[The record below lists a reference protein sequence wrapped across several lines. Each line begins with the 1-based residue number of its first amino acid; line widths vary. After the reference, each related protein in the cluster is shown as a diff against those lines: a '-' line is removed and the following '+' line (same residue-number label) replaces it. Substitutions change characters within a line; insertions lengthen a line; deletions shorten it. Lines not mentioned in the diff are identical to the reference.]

1 MSENRSGG
9 RPENP
14 PGGAPQREPGETP
27 GGKAQGL
34 ATEHRATRKAVT
46 AAAIGNA
53 TEWYDFGVYSYLAVT
68 IGLVF
73 YPSQSQGVQLIA
85 TFTTFAAAFLVRPLG
100 GMFFGPLGDRIGRKH
115 VLAFTML
122 LMAAS
127 TFCIGL
133 IPSAASIG
141 IAAPILL
148 LVARMLQGFSTGGE
162 YGGATTFIAEYAPD
176 RRRGFLASWLEFG
189 TVSGYVGGAALVTA
203 MTLLLGSDAMLAWGW
218 RIPFLLALPLGA
230 VGLYL
235 RIKLDETPVFNENTQ
250 GFAKDSEGHHRKGQL
265 RETVVG
271 QWRNMLLCV
280 GLVLVFNVNN
290 YMVTA
295 YMPTYLEAVLGYSPT
310 MALVL
315 TLGAM
320 VLMLAA
326 VTGFGTLSDRVGR
339 RPVLLSG
346 SLFSIVLTLPA
357 FWLLQSGNTVGVALG
372 IMVLAV
378 TLVHFSG
385 GAPAALPAFF
395 PTSVRYGALAI
406 SFNISVALFGGTTP
420 LLAETLV
427 QSTGNAY
434 SPAWLV
440 MGAGVVG
447 LFVVWRM
454 KESAGRPLPGAPAI
468 PVPERAPGGTRLPY
482 PRTGDGDGG
491 FVPPSNVRRLPSDS

>member
-1 MSENRSGG
+1 MSEQPG
-9 RPENP
+9 R
-14 PGGAPQREPGETP
+14 RTL
-27 GGKAQGL
+27 K
-34 ATEHRATRKAVT
+34 TEHKATRKAVT

-73 YPSQSQGVQLIA
+73 YPSQSSGVQLIA

-100 GMFFGPLGDRIGRKH
+100 GMFFGPLGDRIGRKQ

-122 LMAAS
+122 LMAVS
-127 TFCIGL
+127 TFSIGL
-133 IPSAASIG
+133 IPSAATIG

-176 RRRGFLASWLEFG
+176 KRRGFLASWLEFG
-189 TVSGYVGGAALVTA
+189 TVSGYVGGAAIVTV
-203 MTLLLGSDAMLAWGW
+203 MTLLLGADAMQAWGW

-230 VGLYL
+230 IGLYL
-235 RIKLDETPVFNENTQ
+235 RLKLEDTTVFNENTD
-250 GFAKDSEGHHRKGQL
+250 GFAKDAEGQRRKGQL

-271 QWRNMLLCV
+271 QWRAMLLCI

-295 YMPTYLEAVLGYSPT
+295 YMPTYLEAELGYST
-310 MALVL
+310 TLALVV

-320 VLMLAA
+320 VFMLAA
-326 VTGFGTLSDRVGR
+326 VTQFGRLSDRVGR

-346 SLFSIVLTLPA
+346 SLFAIVLSLPA
-357 FWLLQSGNTVGVALG
+357 FWMLQQGSLWAAALG
-372 IMVLAV
+372 VVVLAI

-385 GAPAALPAFF
+385 AAPAALPAFF
-395 PTSVRYGALAI
+395 PTKVRYGALAI
-406 SFNISVALFGGTTP
+406 SFNVSVALFGGTTP
-420 LLAETLV
+420 LIAESLV
-427 QSTGNAY
+427 QSTGNLY

-447 LFVVWRM
+447 VLVVWRM
-454 KESAGRPLPGAPAI
+454 KESAGKPLPGAPAI
-468 PVPERAPGGTRLPY
+468 PVPERDPDVTGELPY
-482 PRTGDGDGG
+482 PRKSGETGSGTLG
-491 FVPPSNVRRLPSDS
+491 SNVRRLPSDS